1 MPPQRE
7 DAHFFAANRLLA
19 SLPSHD
25 YTRVRAGLEPV
36 RLAKGLVL
44 YDVGDS
50 VRYAYFLTGGMVSLL
65 ATAGAHATVQVA
77 MVGNEGIVG
86 IPAFLR
92 VNVMPYRVT
101 VQLPTTALRVRAS
114 VLSAEVNTC
123 GALTD
128 ALLRYLHM
136 LVTQITQSAVCN
148 RYHTI
153 EERLCRWLLL
163 SRDRAHSDVLPLTQ
177 ETLANMLGVQRTGV
191 SAAAGALQRAKLIGY
206 RRGRI
211 RILDDRGL
219 KATACECYGV
229 VSEGLARFVAA

>member
-1 MPPQRE
+1 MHSQRE
-7 DAHFFAANRLLA
+7 DAHFFASNRLLA
-19 SLPSHD
+19 GLPPPD
-25 YTRVRAGLEPV
+25 YARLRAVLEPV
-36 RLAKGLVL
+36 RLAKGFVL
-44 YDVGDS
+44 YDAGDS

-65 ATAGAHATVQVA
+65 ASAGAHEVVQVA
-77 MVGNEGIVG
+77 MVGNEGVVG

-101 VQLPTTALRVRAS
+101 VQLPATALRIRAS
-114 VLSAEVNTC
+114 VLSAEVNSC

-163 SRDRAHSDVLPLTQ
+163 SRDRARADELPLTQ
-177 ETLANMLGVQRTGV
+177 ETLAHMLGVQRTGV
-191 SAAAGALQRAKLIGY
+191 TAAAGSLQRAGLIGY
-206 RRGRI
+206 RRGKI
-211 RILDDRGL
+211 RVLDERGL
-219 KATACECYGV
+219 KATACECYRV
-229 VSEGLARFVAA
+229 VSEEIAQFVAA

>member
-1 MPPQRE
+1 MRLQGQ

-19 SLPSHD
+19 GLLPPD
-25 YTRVRAGLEPV
+25 YTRLRAVLEPV
-36 RLAKGLVL
+36 RLSKGVVL
-44 YDVGDS
+44 YEVGDS
-50 VRYAYFLTGGMVSLL
+50 VRYAYFLTSGMVSLL
-65 ATAGAHATVQVA
+65 AVTDAHAVVQVA
-77 MVGNEGIVG
+77 MVGDEGVVG

-101 VQLPTTALRVRAS
+101 VQLPTTALRIRAS
-114 VLSAEVNTC
+114 VLSAEVSTC

-163 SRDRAHSDVLPLTQ
+163 SRDRAHSEVLPLTQ
-177 ETLANMLGVQRTGV
+177 ETLAHMLGVQRTGV
-191 SAAAGALQRAKLIGY
+191 TAAAGSLQRAGLLSY
-206 RRGRI
+206 RRGKI
-211 RILDDRGL
+211 HILDAPGL
-219 KATACECYGV
+219 KVMACECYRV
-229 VSEGLARFVAA
+229 VSEEIGQFLAA